1 MLYGVVCFVV
11 LCYNAYMKLYY
22 DRKSK
27 DPTYFIQQGYR
38 NGNKTSTRNVKRIG
52 KHSELLAI
60 TNDPLAYAKEQV
72 AKYNEEMKNAKVSM
86 ELSIDFD
93 KKVKASDNIVSAS
106 ALKNIGYYYL
116 HQMYHD
122 LQVGKFFKEITAD
135 RKIGFDPNTVN
146 RFLSCTRI
154 IAPASKRRTH
164 LHRSVYFE
172 QPDFDYVHIL
182 RTMDLMEE
190 NYEGYIRHLY
200 DHSTDIV
207 KRSTAVCYYDC
218 SNFYFEIESPDD
230 DYVDEVT
237 GEIIGGFRKYG
248 MSKEHRPNP
257 IVEMGLFMDA
267 DGIPL
272 SMCLVP
278 GNQSEQTTA
287 IPLEKELGKMLKSK
301 PFIYCADAG
310 LGSYH
315 IRNFNSMGGRAF
327 VVTQSIKKLSE
338 TLKQAVFNDCEYRLL
353 SSGALVTLKWM
364 REFDRMAESNR
375 PLYLDKAFK
384 VIPAGNLI
392 DLGLYEEKR
401 CKNGTTRRV
410 KAKGI
415 LPQKLIIT
423 FSRKM
428 MEYQRFIRNRQI
440 ERAKKL
446 LKNMD
451 PETFKKGPNDIT
463 RFIKRN
469 SSGKNG
475 EKAVDQYALDTGR
488 IAEEEKYDGFYAIAT
503 NLDISE
509 KDAGGKEDVEKILEI
524 SAQRYKIEDCFRL
537 LKTNF
542 SSRPVYHRNKPR
554 IIAHFMICYTA
565 LLIFRLLQKKLELAG
580 CHFTPN
586 DIVET
591 LQNMQVTNLNDV
603 LFAATYEGSQIL
615 TALNVI
621 YPKAQLDRKY
631 YQPKQLKKIFKNIS
645 G

>member
-1 MLYGVVCFVV
+1 
-11 LCYNAYMKLYY
+11 MKLYY

-27 DPTYFIQQGYR
+27 DPTYFIQQGFR
-38 NGNKTSTRNVKRIG
+38 NGQKTSTRNVKRIG

-60 TNDPLAYAKEQV
+60 TDDPLTYAKEQV
-72 AKYNEEMKNAKVSM
+72 AKYNEEMRNAKVSM
-86 ELSIDFD
+86 DLPIDFD
-93 KKVKASDNIVSAS
+93 RKVKASDNVVSAS
-106 ALKNIGYYYL
+106 TLKNIGYYYL
-116 HQMYHD
+116 GQIYRD
-122 LQVGKFFKEITAD
+122 LQVGKFFKKTISG
-135 RKIGFDPNTVN
+135 RKIEFDPDVVN
-146 RFLSCTRI
+146 RFLSCARI
-154 IAPASKRRTH
+154 IAPSSKRRAH
-164 LHRSVYFE
+164 LHRSEYYE

-190 NYEGYIRHLY
+190 NYEGYLRHLY

-207 KRSTAVCYYDC
+207 KRDTSVCYYDC

-237 GEIIGGFRKYG
+237 GEIIDGFRKYG

-287 IPLEKELGKMLKSK
+287 IPLEKELGKMLKKK

-353 SSGALVTLKWM
+353 SNGASVTLKWM
-364 REFDRMAESNR
+364 QGFDRMAESNKD
-375 PLYLDKAFK
+375 LYSDKAFK
-384 VIPAGNLI
+384 VIPADNLI
-392 DLGLYEEKR
+392 DLGLYDEKK
-401 CKNGTTRRV
+401 CKNGVTKRV

-440 ERAKKL
+440 ERAKRL

-451 PETFKKGPNDIT
+451 PETYKKGPNDVT
-463 RFIKRN
+463 RFIKR
-469 SSGKNG
+469 SSNGKNG
-475 EKAVDQYALDTGR
+475 EKAVDLYALDTDR

-509 KDAGGKEDVEKILEI
+509 KDAGGKADVEKILEL
-524 SAQRYKIEDCFRL
+524 SAQRYKIEECFRL

-565 LLIFRLLQKKLELAG
+565 LLIFRLLQKKFALAG
-580 CHFTPN
+580 YHFTPD

-591 LQNMQVTNLNDV
+591 LQNMQVASINDTF
-603 LFAATYEGSQIL
+603 FAATYEGSQVL
-615 TALNVI
+615 TALNTI
-621 YPKAQLDRKY
+621 YPLSQLDRKY
-631 YQPKQLKKIFKNIS
+631 YQPKELKKLFKNYS